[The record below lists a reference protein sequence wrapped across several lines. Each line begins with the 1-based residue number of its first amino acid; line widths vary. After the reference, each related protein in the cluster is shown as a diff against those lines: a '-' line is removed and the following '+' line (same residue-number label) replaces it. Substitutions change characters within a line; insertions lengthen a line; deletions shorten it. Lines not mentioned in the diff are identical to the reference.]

1 MNIKVSVNDETTQHP
16 YIRGKEK
23 TGTVFFSKLSKERE
37 EMSKTHVY
45 LKVTSFKQETQGRER
60 ENGLEIF
67 EAKAFLS
74 NIQIIIKQENMF
86 DIVKIQKIKRLV
98 IM

>member
-1 MNIKVSVNDETTQHP
+1 M
-16 YIRGKEK
+16 
-23 TGTVFFSKLSKERE
+23 E

-45 LKVTSFKQETQGRER
+45 LKETSFKQETHGRER

-67 EAKAFLS
+67 GAKAFLS
-74 NIQIIIKQENMF
+74 NIQIIIKQTKMF
-86 DIVKIQKIKRLV
+86 DIVKIQKIKQLV